1 MTQPPE
7 ERDPLANRTPDE
19 PTAPEDQPTIAWTPG
34 GSSDQPVP
42 SEPSAPEP
50 TAAEPPPSTPP
61 TPWTADTA
69 GGEPPAPPTSPI
81 ISASP
86 SGVPPEPPPSWQ
98 QPPPAGPVVGW
109 EAPAAVGA
117 PGREG
122 FVIAGMG
129 ARVVAYLLDS
139 LIVSIVPIMLSLFVV
154 DWAEL
159 FRQAADAANAP
170 GPTTSASFTMAV
182 TPQLVLVTLIGLAI
196 EYIYFVG
203 FWTSGGRATPGMR
216 GLKMQ
221 VVDAASGET
230 MSLTAATKRFI
241 ALGAPLTLLTLV
253 PALQSV
259 GGVAE
264 FALMLFLFFTAITN
278 PLRQGL
284 HDKWANSLVIR
295 HASSGDGATV
305 IGCLLLI
312 VIVVGLAILAS
323 AAFFAALGPQM
334 EDILRDMGNSI

>member
-1 MTQPPE
+1 MTQPPD

-34 GSSDQPVP
+34 VSSDQPVP
-42 SEPSAPEP
+42 SEPPTPEP
-50 TAAEPPPSTPP
+50 TPAEPPPSTPP
-61 TPWTADTA
+61 TPWTADPA
-69 GGEPPAPPTSPI
+69 AGEPPPPPTSPI

-86 SGVPPEPPPSWQ
+86 SGVPPEPGSWQ
-98 QPPPAGPVVGW
+98 QPPPAGPIVGW

-139 LIVSIVPIMLSLFVV
+139 LLVSIVPILLSLFVV
-154 DWAEL
+154 DWTEL
-159 FRQAADAANAP
+159 VRQAGEAASAP
-170 GPTTSASFTMAV
+170 GAATSASFTMAV

-203 FWTSGGRATPGMR
+203 FWTSGGRGTPGMR

-221 VVDAASGET
+221 VVDVATGET

-241 ALGAPLTLLTLV
+241 ALGAPLTLLSLV

-264 FALMLFLFFTAITN
+264 FALALFLFFTAITN

-284 HDKWANSLVIR
+284 HDKWANTLVIR
-295 HASSGDGATV
+295 HASSGDGATLV
-305 IGCLLLI
+305 GCLLLI
-312 VIVVGLAILAS
+312 VVVVGLGILAFV
-323 AAFFAALGPQM
+323 AFFAALAPQM
-334 EDILRDMGNSI
+334 EDILRDVGNSI